1 MAKDNEKNDEVI
13 HKGPITEY
21 RPHADH
27 VSGGSDKS
35 VQKEAIGAEGIED
48 LSATSGTSGGAPSG
62 RISGVDQE
70 YGRPRRDG
78 GERDDNQDGNL
89 TR

>member
-1 MAKDNEKNDEVI
+1 MPKDQDKDNEII
-13 HKGPITEY
+13 HRGPITEF

-35 VQKEAIGAEGIED
+35 VQKEALGAEGIED
-48 LSATSGTSGGAPSG
+48 LSATSGTSGGAPG
-62 RISGVDQE
+62 GKISEGDS
-70 YGRPRRDG
+70 YARPRRDG
-78 GERDDNQDGNL
+78 GEREDNRDGNL